1 MVAPNRGGIVKTEH
15 NKSRRPKETGAVARA
30 YFRCRDALARSI
42 VKMRVRPED
51 VDDILHETFVKT
63 YTANQKTPLRSPED
77 YLFVVSRNL
86 AIRDSARRSRE
97 LQAVIDDALTD
108 AQIDSLDSQIHE
120 QRKCEALAR
129 VIHALPDKKRRAVL
143 LRKVYGFSACE
154 IAAKMAC
161 SKSSV
166 DKYIASGIKEC
177 EEKLHAQG
185 YDFATR
191 RPGETSEPAVPG
203 EEPPSTGRR
212 TVADSD

>member
-1 MVAPNRGGIVKTEH
+1 MKSQH
-15 NKSRRPKETGAVARA
+15 NKSRRPIRRPKETSAVVRA

-51 VDDILHETFVKT
+51 VDDILQETFVKA

-86 AIRDSARRSRE
+86 VIRDSARRSRE
-97 LQAVIDDALTD
+97 IHAVIEEALSDAR
-108 AQIDSLDSQIHE
+108 IDSLDSQIHA

-129 VIHALPDKKRRAVL
+129 VIRALPEKKRRAVL
-143 LRKVYGFSACE
+143 LRKVYGFSAGE

-161 SKSSV
+161 SKSTV

-177 EEKLHAQG
+177 EAKLHAQG
-185 YDFATR
+185 YDFDTR
-191 RPGETSEPAVPG
+191 RPG

>member
-1 MVAPNRGGIVKTEH
+1 MKREH

-51 VDDILHETFVKT
+51 VDDILHETFVKAC
-63 YTANQKTPLRSPED
+63 TANQKTPLRSPED

-86 AIRDSARRSRE
+86 VIRDSARRSRE
-97 LQAVIDDALTD
+97 IQAVIEEALSDARS
-108 AQIDSLDSQIHE
+108 DSLDSQIHA

-129 VIHALPDKKRRAVL
+129 VIRALPEKKRRALL

-185 YDFATR
+185 YDFDTR
-191 RPGETSEPAVPG
+191 RPGETGKPG
-203 EEPPSTGRR
+203 EKPGEKPPSTGRR

>member
-86 AIRDSARRSRE
+86 AMRDSARRSRE

-108 AQIDSLDSQIHE
+108 AHIDLDSQIHA

-129 VIHALPDKKRRAVL
+129 VIRALPDKKRRAVL

-191 RPGETSEPAVPG
+191 RPGETSEPGEPG
-203 EEPPSTGRR
+203 KKPPSTGRR

>member
-1 MVAPNRGGIVKTEH
+1 MKTEH

-97 LQAVIDDALTD
+97 LQAVIDDALSD
-108 AQIDSLDSQIHE
+108 AQIDSLDSKIHA
-120 QRKCEALAR
+120 QLKCEALAR
-129 VIHALPDKKRRAVL
+129 VIRALPDKKRRAVL
-143 LRKVYGFSACE
+143 LRKIYGFSACE

-191 RPGETSEPAVPG
+191 RPGETSEPGVSGEG

-212 TVADSD
+212 TLADSD